1 MRIKNN
7 LIIQNQKLKEVCL
20 SKGIDYSSLEILLNS
35 VKAKKIKRVNY
46 HQQKIADIIEKAV
59 K

>member
-35 VKAKKIKRVNY
+35 VKAKKLNVLT
-46 HQQKIADIIEKAV
+46 IISK
-59 K
+59 KSLILSKKL